1 MATPRHLPTDHA
13 IAALPRLQQV
23 HAAAEADDAPA
34 ADFLDSAQLA
44 LDIYDGAEV
53 CSIGEAQ
60 INGFA
65 FGFDYQRGHDWP
77 DSVGPSLVE
86 AGLGEWE
93 EGAFQLEHLAVH
105 PDHQEQGLGTTL
117 LEFVQ
122 SRHDKVL
129 LATTPGN
136 PAKRLFR
143 RMGFT
148 VLLPGYV
155 YFGSEDKSMIMG
167 WQKP

>member
-23 HAAAEADDAPA
+23 HAAAEDDHEPPA
-34 ADFLDSAQLA
+34 VFLDAAQLA
-44 LDIYDGAEV
+44 LDTYDGAEV
-53 CSIGEAQ
+53 CSIGDAQ
-60 INGFA
+60 IAGFA

-77 DSVGPSLVE
+77 DSIGPALVE
-86 AGLGEWE
+86 DGLGDWE
-93 EGAFQLEHLAVH
+93 QDSFQLEHFAVH
-105 PDHQEQGLGTTL
+105 PDHQERGLGASL
-117 LEFVQ
+117 LEFLQ

-155 YFGSEDKSMIMG
+155 YFGSQDRSMIMG
-167 WQKP
+167 WRRP